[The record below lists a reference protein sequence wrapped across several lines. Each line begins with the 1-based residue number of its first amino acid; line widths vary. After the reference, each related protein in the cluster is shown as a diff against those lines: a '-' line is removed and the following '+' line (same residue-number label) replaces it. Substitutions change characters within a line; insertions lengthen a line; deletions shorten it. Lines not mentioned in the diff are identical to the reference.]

1 MKKDDYLKAI
11 LLFAVFGMLFSG
23 YLSFGELFPSV
34 SPGIACTAL
43 SAKLFGLPTCVYGFI
58 MYAIVAVLA
67 LLAIMSKK

>member
-23 YLSFGELFPSV
+23 YLSYGEFFPSA
-34 SPGIACTAL
+34 SSGTTCAAL
-43 SAKLFGLPTCVYGFI
+43 SAKIFGLPTCVYGFA

-67 LLAIMSKK
+67 LLAINGKK